1 MPSEFLV
8 MDFSRLST
16 LIPEILRAV
25 PCPKCRASLENAELD
40 VLSADSESLAFQLE
54 CPQCESRLTMEGL
67 LRQREEVP
75 ALEWVEGRHR
85 LLSPDSVRGI
95 SEQLH
100 NFRGSDIRELLGR

>member
-1 MPSEFLV
+1 MSSEFLV
-8 MDFSRLST
+8 MDFTQLST
-16 LIPEILRAV
+16 LISEMLKAV
-25 PCPKCRASLENAELD
+25 PCPKCRTNLEKAALD
-40 VLSADSESLAFQLE
+40 VLSADSESLTVQLS
-54 CPQCESRLTMEGL
+54 CPQCGSRLTMEGF

-75 ALEWVEGRHR
+75 SFSFSREEGH